1 MTCLNTENAD
11 TRIASS
17 LRSHVKSQEVIT
29 RAAAYGFGAATA
41 SSLIVLFAG
50 LCVFGFNWAFWHE
63 WQGRIVGIAVTA
75 AAIAG
80 AVLGLWMASRT
91 QRRLGQEKEI
101 QDEIGIKTES
111 RRAEQSG

>member
-1 MTCLNTENAD
+1 MTCFNRENAD

-17 LRSHVKSQEVIT
+17 LRGDVKSQEVNI

-75 AAIAG
+75 AAIGG
-80 AVLGLWMASRT
+80 AALGLWMASRS
-91 QRRLGQEKEI
+91 QRLGQEKEI
-101 QDEIGIKTES
+101 QDEIEIKTES
-111 RRAEQSG
+111 RRADQSG